1 MIFCKECGEALN
13 LFETHDED
21 VCYSCLRRRLDP
33 AKPLAQPPP
42 PATAGEDCPPGATL
56 SHEGDT
62 LFLRSPEGWVL
73 WSGPDSR
80 RHSLETILS
89 QAQRIDA
96 IRRKRKK

>member
-1 MIFCKECGEALN
+1 MIFCKECGDALN

-21 VCYSCLRRRLDP
+21 VCYSCLRSQLDP
-33 AKPLAQPPP
+33 AKPSAPPP
-42 PATAGEDCPPGATL
+42 PAAADSKDCPPGATL

-73 WSGPDSR
+73 WSGPDSE

-89 QAQRIDA
+89 RAQRIDA